1 MSTTSTA
8 SPSDRI
14 LVNDVFRRVPAAG
27 DTRAEAE
34 ALILRA
40 RAARDSLRC
49 PQCEAELVP
58 FAIGILRCGS
68 CGIRVGRRGGGTR

>member
-1 MSTTSTA
+1 MSTRFTP

-14 LVNDVFRRVPAAG
+14 LVNDVFRRAPVVG
-27 DTRAEAE
+27 DKRAEAE

-40 RAARDSLRC
+40 RAARDPGRC
-49 PQCEAELVP
+49 PECDAELVP

-68 CGIRVGRRGGGTR
+68 CGIRVGRRGGGAR